1 MPSLIHEAIVELFR
15 QRPVLAAELLQE
27 SLFVTIPPFTS
38 VRIESG
44 NFTDLTPPEYR
55 ADLVVL
61 LANDQPVLGIIV
73 EVQLRIDEAK
83 LYTWPHYATSLRVRL
98 SCPTCVL
105 VYTLDEKVARWAMT
119 PVSCGPAWS
128 FAPVVIGPDLVP
140 VVEDI
145 GPAKARPELALLSV
159 LAHGDRVTPERGVQM
174 GDVVI
179 KATENLSDEL
189 RKLYYDLILNALSLA
204 ARKELEAMY
213 LKNHEYVSDFARKYV
228 AEGEA
233 KGKAKGK
240 AEGRLEGEALSIL
253 RFLEARGIAV
263 DEASRQRILACTDQ
277 ATLDQWLKRAV
288 VATTAAEVLGSKS

>member
-27 SLFVTIPPFTS
+27 SLLVPIPRFTS
-38 VRIESG
+38 VRIESA

-73 EVQLRIDEAK
+73 EVQLRIDDAK
-83 LYTWPHYATSLRVRL
+83 VYSWPHYATSLRVRL

-105 VYTLDEKVARWAMT
+105 VYTLDDRVARWAAT
-119 PVSCGPAWS
+119 PVSCGPGWT
-128 FAPVVIGPDLVP
+128 FAPVVIGPALVP

-145 GPAKARPELALLSV
+145 EQARARPELALLSV
-159 LAHGDRVTPERGVQM
+159 LAHGKRVTPARGVQM
-174 GDVVI
+174 GNTAL
-179 KATENLSDEL
+179 KATENLSDEA
-189 RKLYYDLILNALSLA
+189 RKLYYDLILNALSVA
-204 ARKELEAMY
+204 ARKEFEDMY

-228 AEGEA
+228 AEG
-233 KGKAKGK
+233 KAEGK
-240 AEGRLEGEALSIL
+240 AEGRLEGEAIAVL
-253 RFLEARGIAV
+253 RVLEARGIAV
-263 DEASRQRILACTDQ
+263 DETARQRILACTDQ

-288 VATTAAEVLGSKS
+288 MAATAAEVVASGS